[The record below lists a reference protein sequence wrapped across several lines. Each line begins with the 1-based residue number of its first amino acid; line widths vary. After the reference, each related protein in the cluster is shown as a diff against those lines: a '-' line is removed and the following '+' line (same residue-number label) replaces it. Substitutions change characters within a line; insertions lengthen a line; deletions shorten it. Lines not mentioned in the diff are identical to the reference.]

1 MLRILVLIIL
11 MLVGAE
17 ACTSLRHPSVRMP
30 IPSEAESQ
38 ITAINSPAEQPAQA
52 QTSNNENS
60 LPVATTFTAA
70 QALQGQPRKAMPD
83 AYASNDRKIV
93 SQSWQKPLGLSKTVF
108 KMADKQLTKAFK
120 KRPAARD
127 GTILGLRPVL
137 FLTRRASAC
146 CCSGT
151 SRAFLSHWLTAP
163 LVTPSASAIRFCC
176 QPIFESS
183 RARSRRPSRQFVGEF
198 TTPVYSICGLSINAI
213 S

>member
-11 MLVGAE
+11 MLVGAG
-17 ACTSLRHPSVRMP
+17 ACTSLRHPSARMP

-137 FLTRRASAC
+137 FFALLVALAGVVLLFVAGKSQFFSILTLVLLI
-146 CCSGT
+146 SG
-151 SRAFLSHWLTAP
+151 L
-163 LVTPSASAIRFCC
+163 LVAVAAILE
-176 QPIFESS
+176 I
-183 RARSRRPSRQFVGEF
+183 
-198 TTPVYSICGLSINAI
+198 I
-213 S
+213 